1 MYKTIAIYSR
11 IRDLDEFEVFY
22 TNEVITRV
30 LELPEVKHIRVTTL
44 IPANQLTH
52 TDEVSLLVETYYHS
66 AEALQKVLDS
76 EEGKEITQYF
86 IYIQE
91 SGMANIESFFGNES
105 LFSNTLSE

>member
-11 IRDLDEFEVFY
+11 IKDLNEFEVFY
-22 TNEVITRV
+22 ANEVITRV
-30 LELPEVKHIRVTTL
+30 LELDEVKHIRVTTL
-44 IPANQLTH
+44 IPANQLDQ

-66 AEALQKVLDS
+66 AEALQQVLVS
-76 EEGKEITQYF
+76 EKGKEITQFF

-91 SGMANIESFFGNES
+91 TGMAKIESFFGNES